1 MAEAIT
7 KAELKKLPIIP
18 YDKIR
23 PFLKTGDLFFSSGS
37 YLFSGAIQNLTKS
50 VWSHVAVVYVD
61 QELG

>member
-23 PFLKTGDLFFSSGS
+23 PFLKTGDLFLALEVTCF
-37 YLFSGAIQNLTKS
+37 LEPFRI
-50 VWSHVAVVYVD
+50 
-61 QELG
+61 